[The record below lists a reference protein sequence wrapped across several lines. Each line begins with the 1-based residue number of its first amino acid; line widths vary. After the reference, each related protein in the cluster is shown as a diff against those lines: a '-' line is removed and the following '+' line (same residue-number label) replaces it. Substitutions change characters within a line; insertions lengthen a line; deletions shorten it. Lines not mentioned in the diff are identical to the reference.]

1 MCLRHN
7 TAVDFLIFM
16 ALGFLLR
23 VSPPLPLCSWVTFAG
38 WPACRAP
45 DSREK
50 GEGAISSQIYIKIRK
65 EAEQLFTRTYDRAA
79 DQTGTRIKKVKKP
92 PTACPSSSH

>member
-1 MCLRHN
+1 
-7 TAVDFLIFM
+7 M

-50 GEGAISSQIYIKIRK
+50 GKGAISSQIYIKIRK
-65 EAEQLFTRTYDRAA
+65 EAEQLFTRTSRGA
-79 DQTGTRIKKVKKP
+79 DQRGTIKQVKK
-92 PTACPSSSH
+92 TACPSGSHLADKHLKLKVTY